1 METVES
7 VISGLK
13 YLANDGIKKG
23 VERFGI
29 PSEKALGIK
38 TPELRKIAKS
48 IKKNHSLAM
57 QLWQTDIHEAKVLA
71 SMVGDPKQMTTE
83 QMDAW
88 VADMYSWDV
97 CDQCCG
103 NLFVYTPFWKSKV
116 NEWIPSKHEFTRR
129 AGIVLIAEATMH
141 QKNNVTDDELRT
153 MLLQA
158 VKVANDPRNFIK
170 KAISWAMR
178 QVGKKRPH
186 LTVEV
191 IELARKLQATDDKTS
206 KWIASDVIREL
217 EKRRS

>member
-38 TPELRKIAKS
+38 TPELRKIAKI

-57 QLWQTDIHEAKVLA
+57 QLWQTDIHETKVLA

-103 NLFVYTPFWKSKV
+103 NLFVYTRFWKSKV
-116 NEWIPSKHEFTRR
+116 AEWIPSEHEFTRR
-129 AGIVLIAEATMH
+129 AG
-141 QKNNVTDDELRT
+141 
-153 MLLQA
+153 
-158 VKVANDPRNFIK
+158 
-170 KAISWAMR
+170 
-178 QVGKKRPH
+178 
-186 LTVEV
+186 
-191 IELARKLQATDDKTS
+191 
-206 KWIASDVIREL
+206 
-217 EKRRS
+217 

>member
-13 YLANDGIKKG
+13 LLADAGLKKG

-48 IKKNHSLAM
+48 IKKNHTLAL
-57 QLWQTDIHEAKVLA
+57 QLWQMDIHEAKVLA

-83 QMDAW
+83 QMDEW

-103 NLFVYTPFWKSKV
+103 NLFVYTRFWKSKV
-116 NEWIPSKHEFTRR
+116 AEWIPCKHEFTRR

-141 QKNNVTDDELRT
+141 QKNNVTDDELRS
-153 MLLQA
+153 MLQKA
-158 VKVANDPRNFIK
+158 VEVANDPRNFIK

-191 IELARKLQATDDKTS
+191 IELARKLQATDDKTC

-217 EKRRS
+217 EKRR